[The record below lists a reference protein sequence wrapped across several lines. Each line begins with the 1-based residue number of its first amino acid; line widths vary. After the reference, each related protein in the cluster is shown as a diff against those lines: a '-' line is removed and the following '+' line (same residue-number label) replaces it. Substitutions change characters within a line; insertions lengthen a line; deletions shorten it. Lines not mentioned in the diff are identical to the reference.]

1 MLRRGQNETST
12 NFEGG
17 SVRPIHRYPMDARA
31 SGRGGPLLSSP
42 PCESEVGMEL
52 APGRSS
58 WYQSSRFHTAIIVC
72 LVGTLSYV
80 VSELGGALVF
90 RPQMLSPLWPGCV
103 LLVSVLLLVPRRMW
117 PILIAA
123 GIAAFIFYDLRHDVP
138 IRAIGWLIF
147 ADLVEVAIAAL
158 CLSYSFNGVPRLNS
172 VRALATYSFFAVILA
187 PAAGALVG
195 ALATRGSYWTN
206 WTTSFLSEALGF
218 LTLTPAIL
226 GWAGKRPA
234 AVQKGR
240 ANYLEAAA
248 LLAAL
253 AFFGFLTFVALGRSS
268 PPALVYSLLPFLLWA
283 ALRFGS
289 TGVSTSMIVVA
300 LLAIWGVVHGRGP
313 FTGPDPLDSVLS
325 LQLFLLFATAPFMVL
340 AVIVEERKRGE
351 EELRESEAK
360 FRSVFQ
366 DAGIGVAIV
375 SPEGRFLAGNGA
387 FSKFIGYTEEELIGR
402 TVQSVTHPEDWPMF
416 SQRLN
421 QALATGASFQG
432 VEKRCLHKNG
442 QVLSGECSA
451 SLIRDIDGKPQY
463 FVAEVLDTTVRKRA
477 EQTLRESEE
486 RFRLVANKAPVLIWM
501 SGTDKLCTF
510 FNQCWLDFTGRSMD
524 QELKNGW
531 AAGVHPEDLARCLG
545 IYSSAFDTRVDF
557 EMEYRL
563 RRFDG
568 KYRWIVDYGVPRFES
583 DGAFCGY
590 IGSCVDITDRKLAAE
605 SLEELSGRLITAQD
619 EERTRI
625 ARELHDDFSQRLALQ
640 GIGLAQV
647 WKKMPESEVAE
658 RAKVQELLKG
668 IQEISSDMHSLSHQL
683 HSSKLE
689 HVGLVPALMG
699 LCEELSSRF
708 KVQIK
713 FSDHGLSSGIP
724 KDVGLCLF
732 RIAQEALGNVVKHS
746 GAKEA
751 HAELCGT
758 RNEIRLRIVD
768 AGFGFDPEL
777 RNENAGLGLVSM
789 RERLRLIGGRL
800 SVQSAPMRGTEILAE
815 VPLSVSAGEPRV
827 KLMTAG
833 GIKS

>member
-1 MLRRGQNETST
+1 ME
-12 NFEGG
+12 
-17 SVRPIHRYPMDARA
+17 P
-31 SGRGGPLLSSP
+31 SS
-42 PCESEVGMEL
+42 S
-52 APGRSS
+52 RTS
-58 WYQSSRFHTAIIVC
+58 WYPGSQFNTAIVVC
-72 LVGTLSYV
+72 LVAALFYFL
-80 VSELGGALVF
+80 SELGGALVLH
-90 RPQMLSPLWPGCV
+90 PEMLSPLWPGCV
-103 LLVSVLLLVPRRMW
+103 LLVSVLLLVPKRMW

-123 GIAAFIFYDLRHDVP
+123 AVAAFIFYDLQHGVP
-138 IRAIGWLIF
+138 IHSIGWLIL
-147 ADLVEVAIAAL
+147 ADLIEVLVAAL
-158 CLSYSFNGVPRLNS
+158 FLSYSFDGVPRLNS
-172 VRALATYSFFAVILA
+172 VDALARYSFFAVILA

-195 ALATRGSYWTN
+195 ALATGGNYWTN
-206 WTTSFLSEALGF
+206 WRTCYLSEALGF

-226 GWAGKRPA
+226 GWAGTRPA
-234 AVQKGR
+234 EAKNAR
-240 ANYLEAAA
+240 AYYFEAAA
-248 LLAAL
+248 LLTTL
-253 AFFGFLTFVALGRSS
+253 AGFAFLTFVAFGRSS
-268 PPALVYSLLPFLLWA
+268 PPALAYSLLPFLLWA

-289 TGVSTSMIVVA
+289 TGVSTAMIVIA

-313 FTGPDPLDSVLS
+313 FTGQDSPDSVLS

-340 AVIVEERKRGE
+340 AVIVEERKRAE
-351 EELRESEAK
+351 EGLRESEEK
-360 FRSVFQ
+360 FRSVFR

-375 SPEGRFLAGNGA
+375 SPEGRFLATNQA
-387 FSKFIGYTEEELIGR
+387 FSKFTGYTEKELIG
-402 TVQSVTHPEDWPMF
+402 TTIQSITHPDDWPMF
-416 SQRLN
+416 LERLN
-421 QALATGASFQG
+421 QAVANGTSFQG
-432 VEKRCLHKNG
+432 VEKRCVHKNG
-442 QVLSGECSA
+442 EVLRGECGA
-451 SLIRDIDGKPQY
+451 SLICDRHGKPQY
-463 FVAEVLDTTVRKRA
+463 FVAEVLDITARKRA

-510 FNQCWLDFTGRSMD
+510 FNQCWLNFTGRSME
-524 QELKNGW
+524 QELGDGW
-531 AAGVHPEDLARCLG
+531 ASGVHAEDLTRCIG
-545 IYSSAFDTRVDF
+545 IYSGAFDARVDF

-568 KYRWIVDYGVPRFES
+568 KYRWIVDYGVPRFDSE
-583 DGAFCGY
+583 GAFCGY

-605 SLEELSGRLITAQD
+605 SLAELSGRLINAQE

-640 GIGLAQV
+640 GVGLAQL
-647 WKKMPESEVAE
+647 WKKMPESAVEQ

-668 IQEISSDMHSLSHQL
+668 NQEISSDMHSLSHQL

-713 FSDHGLSSGIP
+713 FIDRGLSCGIP

-751 HAELCGT
+751 QAELCGT
-758 RNEIRLRIVD
+758 RTEIRLRIED

-777 RNENAGLGLVSM
+777 SSENAGLGLVSM
-789 RERLRLIGGRL
+789 RERLRLVGGRL

>member
-1 MLRRGQNETST
+1 
-12 NFEGG
+12 
-17 SVRPIHRYPMDARA
+17 
-31 SGRGGPLLSSP
+31 
-42 PCESEVGMEL
+42 
-52 APGRSS
+52 
-58 WYQSSRFHTAIIVC
+58 
-72 LVGTLSYV
+72 
-80 VSELGGALVF
+80 
-90 RPQMLSPLWPGCV
+90 
-103 LLVSVLLLVPRRMW
+103 
-117 PILIAA
+117 
-123 GIAAFIFYDLRHDVP
+123 
-138 IRAIGWLIF
+138 
-147 ADLVEVAIAAL
+147 
-158 CLSYSFNGVPRLNS
+158 
-172 VRALATYSFFAVILA
+172 
-187 PAAGALVG
+187 
-195 ALATRGSYWTN
+195 
-206 WTTSFLSEALGF
+206 
-218 LTLTPAIL
+218 
-226 GWAGKRPA
+226 
-234 AVQKGR
+234 
-240 ANYLEAAA
+240 
-248 LLAAL
+248 
-253 AFFGFLTFVALGRSS
+253 
-268 PPALVYSLLPFLLWA
+268 
-283 ALRFGS
+283 
-289 TGVSTSMIVVA
+289 
-300 LLAIWGVVHGRGP
+300 
-313 FTGPDPLDSVLS
+313 
-325 LQLFLLFATAPFMVL
+325 
-340 AVIVEERKRGE
+340 
-351 EELRESEAK
+351 
-360 FRSVFQ
+360 
-366 DAGIGVAIV
+366 
-375 SPEGRFLAGNGA
+375 
-387 FSKFIGYTEEELIGR
+387 
-402 TVQSVTHPEDWPMF
+402 
-416 SQRLN
+416 
-421 QALATGASFQG
+421 
-432 VEKRCLHKNG
+432 
-442 QVLSGECSA
+442 
-451 SLIRDIDGKPQY
+451 LIRDIHGKPQY
-463 FVAEVLDTTVRKRA
+463 FVAEVLDITARKRA

-524 QELKNGW
+524 QELKDGW
-531 AAGVHPEDLARCLG
+531 AAGTHPEDLARCLG
-545 IYSSAFDTRVDF
+545 IYSSAFDARVDF
-557 EMEYRL
+557 EMEFRL

-640 GIGLAQV
+640 GIGLAQL
-647 WKKMPESEVAE
+647 WKKMPESDVAE

-713 FSDHGLSSGIP
+713 FTDHGLSSGIP

-768 AGFGFDPEL
+768 AGLGFDPEL

-800 SVQSAPMRGTEILAE
+800 SVQSVPMRGTEILAE
-815 VPLSVSAGEPRV
+815 VPLSVSADDPRV